1 MSKSILGLVILIT
14 IFLSSCTT
22 PQGYL
27 RQADEVAYGIIA
39 DKQLES
45 GESTSLELYRLPAAG
60 AAGSAQEQLRQQ
72 LLLDQQLPTLSV
84 ASNSETPA
92 DSPKE
97 YSLSL
102 IDALQVAAHNSRD
115 YQQNKETLF
124 RQALELDLQRDMFTS
139 SFTGLLSSMWSTS
152 KDGGTRTGGLTH
164 NAQGGWQRTFTTGVA
179 FATSIG
185 FDLVQLLTANRVSA
199 RGIVA
204 DASISVP
211 LLRGAGQQ
219 IVTEDLQ
226 QAERNVLYAM
236 WDFERYR
243 RTFAVQVASQYLLV
257 LEQMNRVTT
266 AYDNYQRLMESRQR
280 AERLADA
287 GRLPQIQVGQALQ
300 DELRARSSWVSAQ
313 QSSADSLDSFKLVL
327 GLSPDAVVR
336 LDRQILNQNVVPKIE
351 PEQQQVNA
359 VPTQL
364 LPIALANRRDLRIAQ
379 GRVQDSER
387 ALFIAEDNLRAD
399 VTLLGSG
406 SAGSARTLASATS
419 DDGHLDLDHGQYAA
433 LLKIDLPFE
442 RTAERNAWRNSWFDW
457 NQSKRDLAE
466 LEDLTKYQVLSAWRD
481 WREALELIKI
491 QTQALEVAQRRVAS
505 TNLFL
510 QAGRI
515 QMRDLLE
522 AQDALVSARN
532 ALVAAQ
538 VQYRISAME
547 LQRDLGTLDI
557 DPAGKWLKDVIK
569 YASLA
574 QK

>member
-1 MSKSILGLVILIT
+1 MSKIILWLIT
-14 IFLSSCTT
+14 IITLSLSGCTT

-27 RQADEVAYGIIA
+27 HQADEAAYAIIA
-39 DKQLES
+39 AKQMDS
-45 GESTSLELYRLPAAG
+45 GETTPLKLYSLVDGTAE
-60 AAGSAQEQLRQQ
+60 QQLRQQ
-72 LLLDQQLPTLSV
+72 LMLDQRLPSV
-84 ASNSETPA
+84 DIAP
-92 DSPKE
+92 SPKAVDGAQE
-97 YSLSL
+97 TYRLSL
-102 IDALQVAAHNSRD
+102 IDALQVAAHNSRE
-115 YQQNKETLF
+115 YQLNKEQLF
-124 RQALELDLQRDMFTS
+124 RQALALDLQRDMFAS
-139 SFTGLLSSMWSTS
+139 SFNGLLSSMWSTS
-152 KDGGTRTGGLTH
+152 KDVGARTAGLSH
-164 NAQGGWQRTFTTGVA
+164 NAAGGWQHKFSTGVA
-179 FATSIG
+179 FASSIG

-219 IVTEDLQ
+219 IVTEELQ

-236 WDFERYR
+236 WEFERYR
-243 RTFAVQVASQYLLV
+243 RTFAVQVASEYLLV
-257 LEQMNRVTT
+257 LERINRVTT
-266 AYDNYQRLMESRQR
+266 ASDNYQRLLESRQR

-313 QSSADSLDSFKLVL
+313 QNSADSLDSFKLLL
-327 GLSPDAVVR
+327 GLPTDAVIELER
-336 LDRQILNQNVVPKIE
+336 EILGQNIE
-351 PEQQQVNA
+351 PDLLTDKQQLVA
-359 VPTQL
+359 VPPQL
-364 LPIALANRRDLRIAQ
+364 LPTALSSRRDLRIAQ

-387 ALFIAEDNLRAD
+387 ALVIAEDNLRAD

-406 SAGSARTLASATS
+406 SAGSTRTLSSAAS
-419 DDGHLDLDHGQYAA
+419 DDGHLDLDHGQYSA
-433 LLKIDLPFE
+433 LLSIDLPLE
-442 RTAERNAWRNSWFDW
+442 RTAERNALRNSWLDW
-457 NQSKRDLAE
+457 SQSQRDLAE
-466 LEDLTKYQVLSAWRD
+466 LEDIVKFQVLSAWRG

-522 AQDALVSARN
+522 AQDALVLARN

-538 VQYRISAME
+538 VQYRIRAME
-547 LQRDLGTLDI
+547 LQRDLGILNI
-557 DPAGKWLKDVIK
+557 DPAGEWLEDVIQ
-569 YASLA
+569 YANLA

>member
-1 MSKSILGLVILIT
+1 MSKNIIRLVIIIAL
-14 IFLSSCTT
+14 FLGGCTT

-27 RQADEVAYGIIA
+27 RQADEAAYSIIA
-39 DKQLES
+39 DKQLDS
-45 GESTSLELYRLPAAG
+45 GENTPLALYNIPAVGTEGLAE
-60 AAGSAQEQLRQQ
+60 QQLRHQ
-72 LLLDQQLPTLSV
+72 LMLDQQLPTLNAAPSSQV
-84 ASNSETPA
+84 TACAQQKYP
-92 DSPKE
+92 
-97 YSLSL
+97 LSL

-115 YQQNKETLF
+115 YQLNKEKLF
-124 RQALELDLQRDMFTS
+124 RQALKLDLQRDMFTS
-139 SFTGLLSSMWSTS
+139 SFNGLLSSMWSTS
-152 KDGGTRTGGLTH
+152 KDGGTRTSGLSH
-164 NAQGGWQRTFTTGVA
+164 NGEGGWQHNFTSGVA
-179 FATSIG
+179 FATNIG
-185 FDLVQLLTANRVSA
+185 FDLVQLLSANRVSA

-211 LLRGAGQQ
+211 LLRGSGQQ
-219 IVTEDLQ
+219 IVTEGLQ

-243 RTFAVQVASQYLLV
+243 RTFAVQVASDYLLV

-313 QSSADSLDSFKLVL
+313 QSSADSLDSFKLQL
-327 GLSPDAVVR
+327 GLPPDAAIELER
-336 LDRQILNQNVVPKIE
+336 EILTQQVVPDLATD
-351 PEQQQVNA
+351 QQQVSE
-359 VPTQL
+359 VPSQL
-364 LPIALANRRDLRIAQ
+364 LPMALSSRRDLRIAQ

-387 ALFIAEDNLRAD
+387 ALVIAVDNLRAE
-399 VTLLGSG
+399 VTLSG
-406 SAGSARTLASATS
+406 WGDAGSARTMGSATS
-419 DDGHLDLDHGQYAA
+419 DDAHLDLDHGYYGA

-442 RTAERNAWRNSWFDW
+442 RTAERNALRTSWLDW
-457 NQSKRDLAE
+457 NQRQRDLAE
-466 LEDLTKYQVLSAWRD
+466 LEDITKYQVLSAWRG

-515 QMRDLLE
+515 QIRDLLE
-522 AQDALVSARN
+522 SQDALVLARN

-538 VQYRISAME
+538 VQYRIRAME
-547 LQRDLGTLDI
+547 LQRDLGKLTI
-557 DPAGKWLKDVIK
+557 DPAGDWLEDVIE

>member
-1 MSKSILGLVILIT
+1 MAKIILRFLVMLAL
-14 IFLSSCTT
+14 LSGGCTT

-27 RQADEVAYGIIA
+27 RQADDAAYSIIA
-39 DKQLES
+39 DKQLDS
-45 GESTSLELYRLPAAG
+45 GENTPLALYQLPVVNHTGTAE
-60 AAGSAQEQLRQQ
+60 QQLRQR
-72 LLLDQQLPTLSV
+72 LMIDQQLPSLGV
-84 ASNSETPA
+84 TPGTHESD
-92 DSPKE
+92 DSQKE
-97 YSLSL
+97 FQLSL
-102 IDALQVAAHNSRD
+102 IDALQVAAYNSRD
-115 YQQNKETLF
+115 YQQNKEKLF
-124 RQALELDLQRDMFTS
+124 RQALELDLQRDLFTS
-139 SFTGLLSSMWSTS
+139 SFNGLLSSMWSTS
-152 KDGGTRTGGLTH
+152 KDGGTRTSGLSH
-164 NAQGGWQRTFTTGVA
+164 NAQGSWQHTFTSGVA

-199 RGIVA
+199 RGILA

-219 IVTEDLQ
+219 IVTEALQ

-243 RTFAVQVASQYLLV
+243 RTFAVEVASGYLLV
-257 LEQMNRVTT
+257 LERMNRVTT

-313 QSSADSLDSFKLVL
+313 QSSADSLDSFKLLL
-327 GLSPDAVVR
+327 GLPPDATIE
-336 LDRQILNQNVVPKIE
+336 LDRQILSLNVVP
-351 PEQQQVNA
+351 PENNSQPQVGA
-359 VPTQL
+359 VPPQL
-364 LPIALANRRDLRIAQ
+364 LPTALASRRDVRIAQ
-379 GRVQDSER
+379 GHVQDSER
-387 ALFIAEDNLRAD
+387 ALVIAEDNLRAD

-406 SAGSARTLASATS
+406 YAGSARTLASVAS
-419 DDGHLDLDHGQYAA
+419 DDAHLNLDHGQYSA
-433 LLKIDLPFE
+433 LLRIDLPIE
-442 RTAERNAWRNSWFDW
+442 RTAERNAWRNSWLDW
-457 NQSKRDLAE
+457 NQRQRDLSE
-466 LEDLTKYQVLSAWRD
+466 LEDVVKYQVLSAWRG

-491 QTQALEVAQRRVAS
+491 QTQAFEVAQRRVAS

-522 AQDALVSARN
+522 AQDALVLAHD

-547 LQRDLGTLDI
+547 LQRDLGTLNI
-557 DPAGKWLKDVIK
+557 DPAGEWLEDVIE